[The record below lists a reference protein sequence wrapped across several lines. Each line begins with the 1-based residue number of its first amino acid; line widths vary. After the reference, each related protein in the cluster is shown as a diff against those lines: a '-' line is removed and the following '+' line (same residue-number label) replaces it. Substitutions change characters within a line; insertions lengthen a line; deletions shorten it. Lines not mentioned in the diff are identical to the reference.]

1 VKRAHWIF
9 YNRAKQNKFTAF

>member
-9 YNRAKQNKFTAF
+9 YNRAKKSKFTAF